1 MKKWL
6 KITGITALSL
16 LLMVTLSACGKS
28 SSSDSVQLKTK
39 GTLTVGLEGT
49 YSPYS
54 YRENGKLKGFEVEL
68 AQDVAKN
75 MGYKVKFVPTK
86 WDSLIAGLGS
96 KKFDVVF
103 NNVTIT
109 NARAKKFSFTDPY
122 IYSREVLITQKDNT
136 TINNIDDI
144 KGKKIVAGVG
154 TNNETVAQ
162 DFGAKV
168 VSSSEFTSALNLV
181 KEGRADGNLNARE
194 AYLSYLKDNPSAADE
209 FKYTVIPTNK
219 VKAAKIAG
227 LVNKQNP
234 ALTKKINKAL
244 KELKADGTLKKL
256 SVKYFTA
263 DITEK

>member
-1 MKKWL
+1 MKKWF
-6 KITGITALSL
+6 KIAAIAALGL
-16 LLMVTLSACGKS
+16 LLTITLTACGKS
-28 SSSDSVQLKTK
+28 SSSDSVQLKAK

-49 YSPYS
+49 YAPYS
-54 YRENGKLKGFEVEL
+54 YREDGKLKGFEVEL
-68 AQDVAKN
+68 ARDVAKK

-86 WDSLIAGLGS
+86 WDSLIAGVSS

-109 NARAKKFSFTDPY
+109 SARAKKFSFTDPY
-122 IYSREVLITQKDNT
+122 IYSREVLITKKDNT
-136 TINNIDDI
+136 TINSVDDI
-144 KGKKIVAGVG
+144 KNKKIAAGVG

-162 DFGAKV
+162 KFGAKV
-168 VSSSEFTSALNLV
+168 VSSSEFTSALSLV
-181 KEGRADGNLNARE
+181 KDGRADGNLNARE
-194 AYLSYLKDNPSAADE
+194 AYLSYLKDNPAAANN

-227 LVNKQNP
+227 LVNKDNP